1 MTKDRNVLID
11 GTKLLL
17 AFSVVFMHL
26 VPTEPQLDLIS
37 QPLLTFTVPFFF
49 TIALYFFV
57 RKVRKSSELSL
68 GELNLE
74 RLLLPYCA
82 WTVIYLALRMFKY
95 RSNLAD
101 LHLGSPLEVALY
113 GGAALHLY
121 FLPFLLLCEAW
132 VLSFALIF
140 RAWRPTLIGISI
152 FVGAFA
158 FSHVGNKYA
167 FFYFDHALFKSLLY
181 VAAAFLLHA
190 AQSWSGYAKL
200 LNTVVSGVLAVFLV
214 FASFG
219 QWPEWVVFMRGPLAG
234 YALASLVLS
243 WRVQMKPNKA
253 MKYLLGYSFGIYLA
267 HLAFTAGFE
276 MMADK
281 LGFELAPYSALEKLP
296 ITLLICGCCIIFIV
310 FVRKNRLARLFLL
323 GEATTPNVAVAAT
336 RERSV
341 KSFET
346 PEPSFS
352 AVLNGVFCQRMAVA
366 AQPWPLALDR
376 FSSVVKIAGSD
387 SPGAK

>member
-11 GTKLLL
+11 ATKLLL

-26 VPTEPQLDLIS
+26 APTEPELDFANW
-37 QPLLTFTVPFFF
+37 PLLTFTVPFFF

-57 RKVRKSSELSL
+57 RKVRKSSEVSV
-68 GELNLE
+68 GELNFE
-74 RLLLPYCA
+74 RLLLPYFA
-82 WTVIYLALRMFKY
+82 WTVIYVALRIFKY

-101 LHLGSPLEVALY
+101 LNIGSPLEVALY

-132 VLSFALIF
+132 ILSFAFIS

-158 FSHVGNKYA
+158 FSHIGNKYA
-167 FFYFDHALFKSLLY
+167 FFFFDHAFFKSLLY
-181 VAAAFLLHA
+181 VAGAFLLHA
-190 AQSWSGYAKL
+190 TQSWSEYAKL
-200 LNTVVSGVLAVFLV
+200 LNIVVSGVLAVFMV

-219 QWPEWVVFMRGPLAG
+219 QWPEWVVFLRGPLAG
-234 YALASLVLS
+234 YALASLALS
-243 WRVQMKPNKA
+243 WRIQMKPNKA
-253 MKYLLGYSFGIYLA
+253 MKYLLGYSFGIYLS
-267 HLAFTAGFE
+267 HIAFMAAFE
-276 MMADK
+276 MIADK
-281 LGFELAPYSALEKLP
+281 LGFKLAPYSFLEKLP
-296 ITLLICGCCIIFIV
+296 ITLLICVCCIIFIV

-323 GEATTPNVAVAAT
+323 GEATAPSVAVEAT
-336 RERSV
+336 PQRSI

-346 PEPSFS
+346 PERSSRQFAP
-352 AVLNGVFCQRMAVA
+352 AFCVGEWHLL

-376 FSSVVKIAGSD
+376 FNSVGKIAGSD
-387 SPGAK
+387 SLGAK

>member
-26 VPTEPQLDLIS
+26 APTEPGLDFANW
-37 QPLLTFTVPFFF
+37 PLLTFTVPFFF
-49 TIALYFFV
+49 SIALYFFV
-57 RKVRKSSELSL
+57 RKVRKSSEVSV
-68 GELNLE
+68 GELNFE

-82 WTVIYLALRMFKY
+82 WTVIYVALRLFKY

-101 LHLGSPLEVALY
+101 LQIGSPLEVALY

-132 VLSFALIF
+132 ILSFAFIS

-158 FSHVGNKYA
+158 FSHIGNKYA
-167 FFYFDHALFKSLLY
+167 FFFFDHAFSKSLLY
-181 VAAAFLLHA
+181 VAGAFLLHA
-190 AQSWSGYAKL
+190 TQSWSEYAKL
-200 LNTVVSGVLAVFLV
+200 LNTVVSGALAVFMV

-219 QWPEWVVFMRGPLAG
+219 QWPEWVVFLRGPLAG

-253 MKYLLGYSFGIYLA
+253 MKYLLGYSFGIYLS
-267 HLAFTAGFE
+267 HVAFMAALE
-276 MMADK
+276 LMADK
-281 LGFELAPYSALEKLP
+281 LGFKLAPYSLLEKLP
-296 ITLLICGCCIIFIV
+296 LTMLICVCCIVFII

-323 GEATTPNVAVAAT
+323 GEATTPSVAVEAT

-341 KSFET
+341 KPLET
-346 PEPSFS
+346 PERSVRQFS
-352 AVLNGVFCQRMAVA
+352 PAFSVSEWQLL
-366 AQPWPLALDR
+366 AQSLPFALDR
-376 FSSVVKIAGSD
+376 FGSVGKLAGSE
-387 SPGAK
+387 SSRGS

>member
-1 MTKDRNVLID
+1 MKKDRNVLID
-11 GTKLLL
+11 ATKLLL

-26 VPTEPQLDLIS
+26 VPNKPQLELIS

-57 RKVRKSSELSL
+57 HKVRKNSELRL
-68 GELNLE
+68 AELNLE

-95 RSNLAD
+95 RSNLAE
-101 LHLGSPLEVALY
+101 LQLGSPLEVALY

-132 VLSFALIF
+132 VLSFAFIS

-158 FSHVGNKYA
+158 FSHIGNKYA
-167 FFYFDHALFKSLLY
+167 FFYFDHAFSRSLLY

-190 AQSWSGYAKL
+190 VQSWSEYAKL
-200 LNTVVSGVLAVFLV
+200 LNTVVSGVLAAFLV

-234 YALASLVLS
+234 YALASLALS

-253 MKYLLGYSFGIYLA
+253 MKYLLGYSFGIYLS

-276 MMADK
+276 RMTDK
-281 LGFELAPYSALEKLP
+281 LGFKLPPYSALEKLP

-310 FVRKNRLARLFLL
+310 FVRKNRFARLFLL
-323 GEATTPNVAVAAT
+323 GEAATPRVAVEAT
-336 RERSV
+336 RQRSV
-341 KSFET
+341 KSLET
-346 PEPSFS
+346 PEPSFRQFS
-352 AVLNGVFCQRMAVA
+352 PAFSVSEWQLL
-366 AQPWPLALDR
+366 AQPLPLALDR
-376 FSSVVKIAGSD
+376 FSSVGKIAGSE
-387 SPGAK
+387 SPRAS

>member
-26 VPTEPQLDLIS
+26 VPNEPQLELIS

-57 RKVRKSSELSL
+57 HKVRKNSELRL
-68 GELNLE
+68 AELNLE

-95 RSNLAD
+95 RSNLAE
-101 LHLGSPLEVALY
+101 LQLGSPLEVALY

-132 VLSFALIF
+132 VLSFAFIS

-158 FSHVGNKYA
+158 FSHIGNKYA
-167 FFYFDHALFKSLLY
+167 FFYFDHAFSRSLLY

-190 AQSWSGYAKL
+190 VQSWSEYAKL
-200 LNTVVSGVLAVFLV
+200 LNTVVSGVLAAFLV

-234 YALASLVLS
+234 YALASLALS

-253 MKYLLGYSFGIYLA
+253 MKYLLGYSFGIYLS
-267 HLAFTAGFE
+267 HIAFMAAFE
-276 MMADK
+276 MIADK
-281 LGFELAPYSALEKLP
+281 LGFKLAPYSFLEKLP
-296 ITLLICGCCIIFIV
+296 ITLLICVCCIIFIV

-323 GEATTPNVAVAAT
+323 GETTAPSVAVEAT
-336 RERSV
+336 RERSI

-346 PEPSFS
+346 PERSSRQFAP
-352 AVLNGVFCQRMAVA
+352 AFCGGEWHLL
-366 AQPWPLALDR
+366 AQPWPLGLDR
-376 FSSVVKIAGSD
+376 FNSVGKIAGSD
-387 SPGAK
+387 SLGAK